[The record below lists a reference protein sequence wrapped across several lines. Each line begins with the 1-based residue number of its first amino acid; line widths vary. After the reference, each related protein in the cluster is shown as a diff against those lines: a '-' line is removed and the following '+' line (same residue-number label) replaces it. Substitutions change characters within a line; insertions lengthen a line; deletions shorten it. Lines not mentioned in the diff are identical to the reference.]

1 MAASQ
6 RQPYSR
12 GMSLRTMLTPV
23 FWLRSARE
31 TMYALAALPLG
42 ILWFSVVVT
51 MLALSAGLAI
61 TIVGLPLLLLTLGLV
76 RVAATL
82 ERRWAQLLLGEQ
94 PAGVAARPGLR
105 GPEPWWRRLWSL
117 VSEAAVW
124 REMLYLLLLLP
135 AGLALFVAAVTV
147 WTVALGGVTAPL
159 WAWAVPDSELFE
171 HGNWLVDAGE
181 LVGTF
186 AVGAVALL
194 AGPWIVHGLVRAHA
208 LLRHALL
215 GPTRGEL
222 ERAAV
227 RSEAGRT
234 AAVAAEAAHRRRI
247 ERDLHDGAQARLVG
261 LAVDLGRA
269 RERLEAGADPAEATA
284 LVRAAHEEAKVALSE
299 VRDLAR
305 GIHPAI
311 LADRG
316 LDPALSSLAARVPVP
331 VDLCVTLREPVAV
344 EVEAA
349 AYFVVSEALANAARH
364 AGATRIAVDVAREG
378 DAVVVQVRDDGRGG
392 AQPSSGTGLS
402 GLRERVAGLGGVLVV
417 DSPAGGPTVVKAVI
431 PCA

>member
-1 MAASQ
+1 ME
-6 RQPYSR
+6 
-12 GMSLRTMLTPV
+12 LRTLLTTA
-23 FWLRSARE
+23 FWLRTARE
-31 TMYALAALPLG
+31 TVYALASLPLG
-42 ILWFSVVVT
+42 VLWFSVVVT

-76 RVAATL
+76 RLAGAL
-82 ERRWAQLLLGEQ
+82 ERRWVELALGESL
-94 PAGVAARPGLR
+94 PAAAARPGLR
-105 GPEPWWRRLWSL
+105 GPEPWWRRFWAL
-117 VSEAAVW
+117 VSEVAVW
-124 REMLYLLLLLP
+124 REVLYLLLLLP
-135 AGLALFVAAVTV
+135 AGIVLFVAAVTF
-147 WTVALGGVTAPL
+147 WSVALTGVTAPL
-159 WAWAVPDSELFE
+159 WYWAVPDDDFLWN
-171 HGNWLVDAGE
+171 GNSFDHPVEFAGTF
-181 LVGTF
+181 LVGV
-186 AVGAVALL
+186 AALL
-194 AGPWIVHGLVRAHA
+194 AAPWVVHGLVRLHVM
-208 LLRHALL
+208 LLRALL

-222 ERAAV
+222 ERSAA

-234 AAVAAEAAHRRRI
+234 SAVAADATHRRRI

-269 RERLEAGADPAEATA
+269 RERLEGGADTAEATE
-284 LVRAAHEEAKVALSE
+284 LVRAAHEEAKIALSE

-331 VDLCVTLREPVAV
+331 VDLSVRLQEPVPV

-364 AGATRIAVDVAREG
+364 ARATRIAVDVGRQG
-378 DAVVVQVRDDGRGG
+378 DSVVIEVRDDGSGG
-392 AQPSSGTGLS
+392 AIATAGSGLA
-402 GLRERVAGLGGVLVV
+402 GLRERVAALGGVLVV
-417 DSPAGGPTVVKAVI
+417 DSPAGGPTIVKAVI

>member
-1 MAASQ
+1 MV
-6 RQPYSR
+6 
-12 GMSLRTMLTPV
+12 LRRLLTTS

-31 TMYALAALPLG
+31 TVYALASLPLG
-42 ILWFSVVVT
+42 VLWFSVVVT
-51 MLALSAGLAI
+51 MLALSVALAI
-61 TIVGLPLLLLTLGLV
+61 TLVGLPLLLLTLGLV
-76 RVAATL
+76 RLAAAM
-82 ERRWAQLLLGEQ
+82 ERRWAELALGELL
-94 PAGVAARPGLR
+94 PAAAARPGLR
-105 GPEPWWRRLWSL
+105 GPEPWWRRFWAL
-117 VSEAAVW
+117 VSEVAVW
-124 REMLYLLLLLP
+124 REVLYLLLLLP
-135 AGLALFVAAVTV
+135 VGIVLFVAAVTI
-147 WTVALGGVTAPL
+147 WSVALTGVTAPL
-159 WAWAVPDSELFE
+159 WYWAVPDGDFLWN
-171 HGNWLVDAGE
+171 GNSFDHPLE
-181 LVGTF
+181 FVGTF
-186 AVGAVALL
+186 AVGLIALL
-194 AGPWIVHGLVRAHA
+194 AAPWVVHGLVRMHVA
-208 LLRHALL
+208 LLRALL

-222 ERAAV
+222 ERSAA

-234 AAVAAEAAHRRRI
+234 SAVAADATHRRRI

-269 RERLEAGADPAEATA
+269 RERLEAGADTAEATE
-284 LVRAAHEEAKVALSE
+284 LVRSAHEEAKIALTE

-331 VDLCVTLREPVAV
+331 VDLSVRLQEPVPV

-364 AGATRIAVDVAREG
+364 AGATRVRVDVGREG
-378 DAVVVQVRDDGRGG
+378 DAVVIEVRDDGGGG
-392 AQPSSGTGLS
+392 AIATPGSGLA
-402 GLRERVAGLGGVLVV
+402 GLRERVAALDGVLVV

>member
-1 MAASQ
+1 ME
-6 RQPYSR
+6 
-12 GMSLRTMLTPV
+12 LRTLLTTS
-23 FWLRSARE
+23 FWLRTARE
-31 TMYALAALPLG
+31 TVYALASLPLG
-42 ILWFSVVVT
+42 VLWFSVVVT

-76 RVAATL
+76 RLAGAL
-82 ERRWAQLLLGEQ
+82 ERRWVELALGESL
-94 PAGVAARPGLR
+94 PAAAARPGLR
-105 GPEPWWRRLWSL
+105 GPEPWWRRFWAL
-117 VSEAAVW
+117 VSEVAVW
-124 REMLYLLLLLP
+124 REVLYLLLRLP
-135 AGLALFVAAVTV
+135 AGIVLFVAAVTF
-147 WTVALGGVTAPL
+147 WSVALTGVTAPL
-159 WAWAVPDSELFE
+159 WYWAVPDEDFLWN
-171 HGNWLVDAGE
+171 GNSFDHPVEFA
-181 LVGTF
+181 GTF
-186 AVGAVALL
+186 AVGVAALL
-194 AGPWIVHGLVRAHA
+194 AAPWVVHGLVRLHVM
-208 LLRHALL
+208 LLRALL

-222 ERAAV
+222 ERSAA

-234 AAVAAEAAHRRRI
+234 SAVAADATHRRRI

-269 RERLEAGADPAEATA
+269 RERLEGGADTAEATE
-284 LVRAAHEEAKVALSE
+284 LVRAAHEEAKIALSE

-331 VDLCVTLREPVAV
+331 VDLSVRLQEPVPV

-364 AGATRIAVDVAREG
+364 AGATRIAVDVGRQG
-378 DAVVVQVRDDGRGG
+378 DSVVIEVRDDGSGG
-392 AQPSSGTGLS
+392 AKATAGSGLA
-402 GLRERVAGLGGVLVV
+402 GLRERVAALGGVLVV
-417 DSPAGGPTVVKAVI
+417 DSPAGGPTIVKAVI

>member
-1 MAASQ
+1 MD
-6 RQPYSR
+6 
-12 GMSLRTMLTPV
+12 LRTLLTTA

-31 TMYALAALPLG
+31 TVYALASLPLG
-42 ILWFSVVVT
+42 VLWFSVVVT

-76 RVAATL
+76 RFAAAL
-82 ERRWAQLLLGEQ
+82 ERRWAELALGELL
-94 PAGVAARPGLR
+94 PAAAARPGLR
-105 GPEPWWRRLWSL
+105 GPEPWWRRLWAL
-117 VSEAAVW
+117 VSEGAVW
-124 REMLYLLLLLP
+124 REVLYLLLLLP
-135 AGLALFVAAVTV
+135 AGIVLFVAAVTV
-147 WTVALGGVTAPL
+147 WSVALTGVTAPL
-159 WAWAVPDSELFE
+159 WYWAVPDADFLWN
-171 HGNWLVDAGE
+171 GNSFDQPVE
-181 LVGTF
+181 FVGTF
-186 AVGAVALL
+186 AVGVVVLL
-194 AGPWIVHGLVRAHA
+194 AAPWVVHGLVRAHVA
-208 LLRHALL
+208 LFRALL

-222 ERAAV
+222 ERSAA

-234 AAVAAEAAHRRRI
+234 SAVAADATHRRRI

-269 RERLEAGADPAEATA
+269 RERLEGGADTAEATE
-284 LVRAAHEEAKVALSE
+284 LVRAAHEEAKIALSE

-331 VDLCVTLREPVAV
+331 VDLSVRLHEPVPV

-364 AGATRIAVDVAREG
+364 AGATRIAVDVGREG
-378 DAVVVQVRDDGRGG
+378 DAVVIEVRDDGSGG
-392 AQPSSGTGLS
+392 AIATPGSGLA
-402 GLRERVAGLGGVLVV
+402 GLRERVAALDGVVVV